1 VLLLV
6 KPAEWYLY
14 NNAVFSSAIGYKKI
28 GVDTVMA
35 QLRNR
40 LVKADGLYAGLQ
52 YNYHINENWM
62 VGAGIGYHSQGRLLI
77 IQQTMRMN
85 DTLHSELLPDT
96 LFSVKNDTLTGKY
109 LNPSIITG
117 KFEIAYSFGSVDL
130 GATLLLPLTNPFT
143 SQSSNQSRPLNVHLF
158 VRWRIKRANDE

>member
-1 VLLLV
+1 
-6 KPAEWYLY
+6 
-14 NNAVFSSAIGYKKI
+14 
-28 GVDTVMA
+28 
-35 QLRNR
+35 
-40 LVKADGLYAGLQ
+40 LQ

-62 VGAGIGYHSQGRLLI
+62 VGAGIGYHSLGRLLI
-77 IQQTMRMN
+77 LQQTTRMN

-96 LFSVKNDTLTGKY
+96 LFSVKNDTLTSKY

-117 KFEIAYSFGSVDL
+117 KFEIAYRFGSVDV

-158 VRWRIKRANDE
+158 VRWRIKRNNDE